1 MQIRTITDKKYK
13 EMEIHVC
20 KESVD
25 EEVKKTLVQLHGM
38 FDGSFTVTNEKGD
51 KCLVKSLEI
60 VSIFA
65 QGQKVY
71 VMDKDNRYSISK
83 KLYELEEELNE
94 QGFVRIS
101 KSEIVNIRKIKSL
114 DLSITGT
121 IKVIMKNGYETYTSR
136 RNVPRIK
143 EMLVKNNG

>member
-51 KCLVKSLEI
+51 KCPVKSLEI

-83 KLYELEEELNE
+83 KLYELEEELKE